1 MINLVQ
7 FVDKTPVV
15 VLLKVE
21 EIGEQPS
28 IHDINAL
35 EKDTIDSDN
44 NKLLITEQVL
54 AMPLPPEL
62 VCLKVLEL

>member
-1 MINLVQ
+1 
-7 FVDKTPVV
+7 

-21 EIGEQPS
+21 EIGDQPS

-35 EKDTIDSDN
+35 EKNTIDSDN
-44 NKLLITEQVL
+44 NKLLITKQVL